1 MYVFAFSS
9 VITFGDFTIISFF
22 KNQNFETLPSLL
34 FKLIS
39 AYRFNEASFVAGF
52 ILVLSLIIYFFIDI
66 IVYKLK
72 PAKII
77 WTYILAM
84 YPKNITGVHF
94 RCPKKV

>member
-52 ILVLSLIIYFFIDI
+52 ILVLSLIIYFFIDN

-84 YPKNITGVHF
+84 
-94 RCPKKV
+94 